1 MGYKY
6 NKENILETGYHV
18 LRKNGYHKVG
28 INEIL
33 KEAGIPKGSFYNF
46 FESKE
51 DFTVQ
56 VIQQYGRSNRQWIEE
71 FFQQEMSPL
80 TLIKAFYK
88 HLIDINEQD
97 DYASGC
103 LVNAMSNETGRLYDE
118 LAKASNESFESWIE
132 VIAGIIKK
140 GQDSGEITKEHTA
153 KELAEFLHTGMYGTF
168 ARMKVTRSRQFMDQ
182 WFDMSMKFIEG

>member
-1 MGYKY
+1 MGYKH
-6 NKENILETGYHV
+6 NKEDILETGYHV

-51 DFTVQ
+51 DFAVQ
-56 VIQQYGRSNRQWIEE
+56 VIQQYGRSNRQWIEQ

-88 HLIDINEQD
+88 HLIDLNEQD

-103 LVNAMSNETGRLYDE
+103 LVNAMSNETGRLYDK
-118 LAKASNESFESWIE
+118 LAEVSDESFESWIE
-132 VIAGIIKK
+132 VIAEVIKK
-140 GQDSGEITKEHTA
+140 GQDSEEITKAYTA

-168 ARMKVTRSRQFMDQ
+168 ARMKITRSRKFMDQ
-182 WFDMSMKFIEG
+182 WFDMSMKFIEA

>member
-103 LVNAMSNETGRLYDE
+103 LVNEIGR
-118 LAKASNESFESWIE
+118 ASCRER
-132 VIAGIIKK
+132 V
-140 GQDSGEITKEHTA
+140 
-153 KELAEFLHTGMYGTF
+153 
-168 ARMKVTRSRQFMDQ
+168 
-182 WFDMSMKFIEG
+182 